1 MIPDGNILVRDG
13 SFVDKPK
20 TYHIKGCDNGGEGS
34 SKDQYYPSKEDLDRA
49 KVTKHIL
56 DNSTLLKVHPD
67 DLANYE
73 KCFPYLSEDDPSD
86 KGNNK
91 RKRETSTPPLAH
103 VPNNMTTHE
112 KEIGN
117 YVMNNKR
124 HMEPSEFTAYEW
136 ECYIK
141 LLDQEL
147 EHKKSKIAYMSE
159 TVKLEEQ
166 RRAFELNNK
175 SASTAPLTPQQ
186 SQRLQEGLDALKAEE
201 VADANSREQTPEGA
215 NKSDS
220 DSAPECG
227 PLEKGKGVSKRK

>member
-1 MIPDGNILVRDG
+1 VRDG

-20 TYHIKGCDNGGEGS
+20 TYLIKGSYNGGEGS
-34 SKDQYYPSKEDLDRA
+34 SKDQNYPSKNDLYRA

-56 DNSTLLKVHPD
+56 DNSSLLNLHPD
-67 DLANYE
+67 DLANYK
-73 KCFPYLSEDDPSD
+73 KCLPYLGEDDPSD

-91 RKRETSTPPLAH
+91 RKRETSTPPLDH
-103 VPNNMTTHE
+103 VSNKMTTHE
-112 KEIGN
+112 REIGK
-117 YVMNNKR
+117 YVMNNKSR
-124 HMEPSEFTAYEW
+124 MLATEFTDYQW
-136 ECYIK
+136 KCYIK

-147 EHKKSKIAYMSE
+147 EHKKAKIAYMSE

-166 RRAFELNNK
+166 RRASELKNK
-175 SASTAPLTPQQ
+175 LASTAPLTPQQ
-186 SQRLQEGLDALKAEE
+186 SQRLQEGLDAFKAEE

-215 NKSDS
+215 TNYDS